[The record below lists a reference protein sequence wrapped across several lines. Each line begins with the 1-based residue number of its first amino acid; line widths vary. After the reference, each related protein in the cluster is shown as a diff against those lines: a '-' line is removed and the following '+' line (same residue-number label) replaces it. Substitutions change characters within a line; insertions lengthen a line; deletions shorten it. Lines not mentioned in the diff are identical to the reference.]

1 MEDCDVSGNNGE
13 EAASIGARL
22 NGLRQEHRYSIRRLA
37 QIAGVSASLI
47 SDIEKG
53 KVEPSISTLKRLA
66 SAMGTTITF
75 FFSEPSQTSGRVIRA
90 NDRVMLHDVTPIAES
105 RAAIEAGGVRFE
117 LASPKEAEAIE
128 AIYGRYEVG
137 ASLGDEPLVHEGE
150 EWGMVLAGRLKVTVG
165 SEVYF
170 LDPGD
175 TIWFP
180 STMPHRMENVA
191 DIPTEYVWI
200 DSPKSF

>member
-1 MEDCDVSGNNGE
+1 VSERSGE
-13 EAASIGARL
+13 EEASIGQRL
-22 NGLRQEHRYSIRRLA
+22 NRLRQEHRYSIRRLA
-37 QIAGVSASLI
+37 QLAGLSASLI

-75 FFSEPSQTSGRVIRA
+75 FFSEPSQNNGRVIRA
-90 NDRVMLHDVTPIAES
+90 SDRVVLRDLAAMAEP
-105 RAAIEAGGVRFE
+105 RAAIEARGVRFE
-117 LASPKEAEAIE
+117 LASPKEAETIE
-128 AIYGRYEVG
+128 ALYGRYEVG
-137 ASLGDEPLVHEGE
+137 ASLGDEPLVHDGE
-150 EWGMVLAGRLKVTVG
+150 EWGMVLAGRLKVIVG

-180 STMPHRMENVA
+180 STIPHRMENVA
-191 DIPTEYVWI
+191 DVPTEYIWI